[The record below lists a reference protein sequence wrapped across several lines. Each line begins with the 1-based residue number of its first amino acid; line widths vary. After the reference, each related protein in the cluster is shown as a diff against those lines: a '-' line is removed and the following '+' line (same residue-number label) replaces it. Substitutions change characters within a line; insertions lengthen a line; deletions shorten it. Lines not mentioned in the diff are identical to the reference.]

1 MNVFDNEMLQEILD
15 LVVVK
20 LKCTEKKVYFNSLFR
35 ESSLPNF
42 HWSRYFSRKGK
53 ILTFKQSKINGQ
65 LYSQSLPIDILIESD
80 FLGHFWVVKGETEA
94 PISKSPWKQSLN
106 TFIWASCQSSEFA
119 KFYADLSFIKTYHGD
134 F

>member
-53 ILTFKQSKINGQ
+53 ILTFKQSKLKDSYIHKVR
-65 LYSQSLPIDILIESD
+65 PLI
-80 FLGHFWVVKGETEA
+80 F
-94 PISKSPWKQSLN
+94 
-106 TFIWASCQSSEFA
+106 
-119 KFYADLSFIKTYHGD
+119 
-134 F
+134 